1 MPIIEIL
8 LFGVGV
14 GIGGKRAWRKLTGQE
29 EEEEDDDDDAPAHE
43 LPASPGR
50 SPPAS
55 PRRK

>member
-14 GIGGKRAWRKLTGQE
+14 SIGGKRAWRKLTGQE
-29 EEEEDDDDDAPAHE
+29 EDEEEDEDACAQE
-43 LPASPGR
+43 VPASPGR